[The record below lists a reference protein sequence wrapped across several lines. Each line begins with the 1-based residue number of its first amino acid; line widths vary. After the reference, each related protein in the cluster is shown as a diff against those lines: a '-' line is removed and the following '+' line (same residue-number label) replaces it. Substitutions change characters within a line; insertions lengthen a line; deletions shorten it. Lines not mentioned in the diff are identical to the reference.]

1 MTVSTAPPPLLAPG
15 EPGWDE
21 ARTAWNLAID
31 QQPAAIALPR
41 SANEVAAAVRTAR
54 ERGLPVMVQGTGH
67 GAGPVRPD
75 GAMLIR
81 TGALTDIRI
90 DASARRA
97 HLGAGVPWGLVAGP
111 AAEHGLAGSAG
122 SSPSVGVVGYLLGG
136 GHGWLSG
143 RHGLAPND
151 LVAAEVVTGAGD
163 IVRLDDDSDPEAMWA
178 LRGGGGAFA
187 AVTAVEVGLHEVSQ
201 VAGGGLMWPIERAG
215 EILEAWR
222 TWSAAVPEGVMTLG
236 RILRFPPIEPVPP
249 PVRGRS
255 FVIVE
260 AADVDGIERL
270 NELLAPLRELGPELD
285 MIRPMP
291 ATELSQ
297 IHMDPPEPVP
307 ASGTGMLLSSL
318 EGDTVAAAVAAVAEG
333 PGEAL
338 IGIEIRRLGG
348 AVARSRRPGVRTAVD
363 EAAAVFAVG
372 VAASP
377 DLAAA
382 TGAGLAAVREGLA
395 PWRSPLG
402 IMNLAEADAVTAV
415 FSADELA
422 RLGAVADRLDPDG
435 AFLRRR

>member
-1 MTVSTAPPPLLAPG
+1 
-15 EPGWDE
+15 
-21 ARTAWNLAID
+21 
-31 QQPAAIALPR
+31 
-41 SANEVAAAVRTAR
+41 
-54 ERGLPVMVQGTGH
+54 
-67 GAGPVRPD
+67 
-75 GAMLIR
+75 
-81 TGALTDIRI
+81 
-90 DASARRA
+90 
-97 HLGAGVPWGLVAGP
+97 
-111 AAEHGLAGSAG
+111 
-122 SSPSVGVVGYLLGG
+122 
-136 GHGWLSG
+136 
-143 RHGLAPND
+143 
-151 LVAAEVVTGAGD
+151 
-163 IVRLDDDSDPEAMWA
+163 
-178 LRGGGGAFA
+178 
-187 AVTAVEVGLHEVSQ
+187 
-201 VAGGGLMWPIERAG
+201 MWPIERAG

-222 TWSAAVPEGVMTLG
+222 TWSATLPEGIMTLG

-260 AADVDGIERL
+260 AADLDGIERL

-402 IMNLAEADAVTAV
+402 FLNLAEADAVTAV